1 MCREVFLNFTLCGH
15 DRQRNTPCENATY
28 VFESGYRLCGSLT
41 TRNDYFEDTFCEP
54 DCCYRICNQM
64 WRCCECRVPN
74 RDRYDCY
81 GCKHIICPECYP
93 GKNTSYDFIDR
104 VADGCPQRRIQK
116 NGPQGKGNTWLES
129 KKKEQMRRWHLRRL
143 SKTRHTRSL
152 RMKVR
157 VDVKIKKTQRST
169 ETSKIMGMLRTMMT
183 PRSVTLRIIVTPTAT
198 EFENRHSTRAT
209 VLVLQLEHS
218 LSQGH
223 EFQSTILPLVTGFE
237 HETGEGKWQK
247 SGS

>member
-15 DRQRNTPCENATY
+15 DRQRNTPCENAIY

-64 WRCCECRVPN
+64 WRCCECCVPN

-116 NGPQGKGNTWLES
+116 NGPQGKGNAGLES
-129 KKKEQMRRWHLRRL
+129 KKKEQIRRSHIRRL
-143 SKTRHTRSL
+143 RKTSHTRSQ

-157 VDVKIKKTQRST
+157 EAVKIKRTQRST
-169 ETSKIMGMLRTMMT
+169 ETPTTMLTPSAMVTRRTMKVQNIHRT
-183 PRSVTLRIIVTPTAT
+183 RTTTLSLR
-198 EFENRHSTRAT
+198 
-209 VLVLQLEHS
+209 LEHYVG
-218 LSQGH
+218 QDH
-223 EFQSTILPLVTGFE
+223 VFQSMILPLTTGFE
-237 HETGEGKWQK
+237 HETGEGKWQN
-247 SGS
+247 SGLS